1 MNENAEDVFPSPFYF
16 LQENHL
22 SASSISVR
30 MVQISFGHKDVDKLA
45 KKALYGNEI
54 TNYSI
59 FKVHASSPKILES
72 FPSHFPFASGEAAYQ
87 KHF

>member
-16 LQENHL
+16 LLENHL
-22 SASSISVR
+22 SASSVSVR
-30 MVQISFGHKDVDKLA
+30 MVQISFGHKDLNKLV

-59 FKVHASSPKILES
+59 SKVHASSPKILES
-72 FPSHFPFASGEAAYQ
+72 FPNHFLSARGEAAYQ